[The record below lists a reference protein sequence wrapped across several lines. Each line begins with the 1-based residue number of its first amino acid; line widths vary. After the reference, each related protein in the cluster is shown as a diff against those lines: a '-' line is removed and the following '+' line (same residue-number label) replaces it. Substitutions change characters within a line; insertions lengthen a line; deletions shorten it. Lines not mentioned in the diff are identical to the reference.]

1 MRARVAAP
9 PCLTYGGP
17 HTSPARAGPC
27 TFPHVS
33 HHTLP
38 VAARCCPTGA
48 TCCGAGR
55 VARRSAFCML
65 RVSARRTVR
74 TVTPRA
80 PAKASR
86 VTEVGNRL
94 RCPASHRLSVTFE
107 RWIVSARPALLSPAK
122 NRSRRRSEPRRSG
135 TSRSAGA
142 SPSAAA
148 RGGSSSG
155 RGCAAPRSHM
165 ETRSPPATPTLRAS
179 SCWVM
184 PARSRARR
192 STSWSIVGPVSIA
205 TPTLE
210 PGRRPARVKPAAASA
225 WRGVLDSGGE
235 AGQSADR
242 VGCLPPRWRP
252 ATA

>member
-1 MRARVAAP
+1 MRARVAVP
-9 PCLTYGGP
+9 
-17 HTSPARAGPC
+17 
-27 TFPHVS
+27 
-33 HHTLP
+33 LP
-38 VAARCCPTGA
+38 D
-48 TCCGAGR
+48 GR
-55 VARRSAFCML
+55 DLLWGRGVARRGAFCML
-65 RVSARRTVR
+65 RVRARRTVG

-225 WRGVLDSGGE
+225 WRTIGRRQRHSTPSVLRA
-235 AGQSADR
+235 AGLVLAGDGNAR
-242 VGCLPPRWRP
+242 VVVGPVNFVTERGLG
-252 ATA
+252 